1 MKVPVPKYGVVP
13 PVADTV
19 TVDDP
24 PLQAIAVADEED
36 TTAVGSVTVTEV
48 VDEHPLASVTIT
60 VYVPATKFDA
70 VADVPPVG
78 DHK

>member
-1 MKVPVPKYGVVP
+1 MPALTVKSPAPVYAPVP

-48 VDEHPLASVTIT
+48 VDEHPLASVT
-60 VYVPATKFDA
+60 V
-70 VADVPPVG
+70 
-78 DHK
+78 

>member
-1 MKVPVPKYGVVP
+1 MNVPVPLYGVVP
-13 PVADTV
+13 PAAVTV

-48 VDEHPLASVTIT
+48 VDEHPLASVTI
-60 VYVPATKFDA
+60 
-70 VADVPPVG
+70 
-78 DHK
+78 

>member
-1 MKVPVPKYGVVP
+1 VYGAVP
-13 PVADTV
+13 PEAVTV

-48 VDEHPLASVTIT
+48 DDEHPLASVT
-60 VYVPATKFDA
+60 V
-70 VADVPPVG
+70 
-78 DHK
+78 